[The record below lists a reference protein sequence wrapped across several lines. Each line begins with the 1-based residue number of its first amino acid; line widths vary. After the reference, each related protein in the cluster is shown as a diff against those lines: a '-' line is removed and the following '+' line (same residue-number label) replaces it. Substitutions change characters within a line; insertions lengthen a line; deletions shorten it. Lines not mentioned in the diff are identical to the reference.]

1 MGLIRLFLAYVV
13 VCDHW
18 RAIVAPPVDLAPS
31 NLLSLRFNAGYAVMF
46 FYMISGFL
54 ITYTL
59 RKNYGPGDT
68 ARFYRNRFIRIF
80 SLYWPMVAIVFIG
93 IPGAL
98 GTFLDAGL
106 VDKATALF
114 LFGQDW
120 RVSFGAAGG
129 AYFGGN
135 ITFLNQSWTLGAELT
150 FYLFAPLLVRFPK
163 AAIAL
168 LCASLA
174 VRAAFVAALG
184 GNLHVV
190 WTYTFFP
197 STACFFLLGYAAALA
212 TGKLPAID
220 RPAVGYGAM
229 AVIVLVMAFMPSV
242 AFDTARFWICVSL
255 FAIGLPGIFAA
266 TRDIRILNMLGDLS
280 YPLYLIHILVMVL
293 VSPWLVS
300 FGGMSSKVGN
310 ILTMEAFAALALV
323 AAALVHL
330 VEIAASRLMHAAADV
345 FARRAR
351 SPAPPVTGVQ
361 SP

>member
-18 RAIVAPPVDLAPS
+18 RAIIAPPVDLTPS
-31 NLLSLRFNAGYAVMF
+31 HLLSLRFNAGYAVMF

-59 RKNYGPGDT
+59 TKNYGPGDT

-80 SLYWPMVAIVFIG
+80 SLYWPVVAIVFILV
-93 IPGAL
+93 PGAL
-98 GTFLDAGL
+98 TAFLNAGL
-106 VDKATALF
+106 VDKATALL

-120 RVSFGAAGG
+120 RVSFGAEGG

-135 ITFLNQSWTLGAELT
+135 ITFMNQSWTLGAELT
-150 FYLFAPLLVRFPK
+150 FYLFAPLLLRYPK
-163 AAIAL
+163 VAIAL

-174 VRAAFVAALG
+174 LRAAFVFALG
-184 GNLHVV
+184 DNIHVI

-212 TGKLPAID
+212 AERFPAAN
-220 RPAVGYGAM
+220 RPAMGYGAL
-229 AVIVLVMAFMPSV
+229 AAIVAIMVFMPSYG
-242 AFDTARFWICVSL
+242 FDTPRFWISVVL

-266 TRDIRILNMLGDLS
+266 TKDIRLLNMLGDLS
-280 YPLYLIHILVMVL
+280 YPLYLIHLLVLVMV
-293 VSPWLVS
+293 PTWLVS
-300 FGGMSSKVGN
+300 FGNTGSKLGN
-310 ILTMEAFAALALV
+310 ILVMEAFAALALIAAV
-323 AAALVHL
+323 AAHL
-330 VEIAASRLMHAAADV
+330 IEIATSRLMHAAAGLV
-345 FARRAR
+345 TRRAP
-351 SPAPPVTGVQ
+351 SPASRVQ